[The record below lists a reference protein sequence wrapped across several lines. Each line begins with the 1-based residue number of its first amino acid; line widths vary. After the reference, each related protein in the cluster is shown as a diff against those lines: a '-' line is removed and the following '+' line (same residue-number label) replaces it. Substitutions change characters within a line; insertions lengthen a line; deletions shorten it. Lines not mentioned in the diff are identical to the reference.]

1 MLPNQTKPK
10 LLVKAINAWGC
21 SAYGNV
27 FLSFI
32 ETCLCES
39 WRLLNFVGLVWK
51 MSWLCVCYFFT
62 FLKRLYVKVGRRKK
76 FIEWGWEAQWSAL
89 NREMPAQKENLRS
102 EGKSK

>member
-1 MLPNQTKPK
+1 ML
-10 LLVKAINAWGC
+10 A
-21 SAYGNV
+21 
-27 FLSFI
+27 FI
-32 ETCLCES
+32 EFRGFGGYVYML
-39 WRLLNFVGLVWK
+39 
-51 MSWLCVCYFFT
+51 FFT

>member
-1 MLPNQTKPK
+1 ML
-10 LLVKAINAWGC
+10 A
-21 SAYGNV
+21 
-27 FLSFI
+27 FI
-32 ETCLCES
+32 EF
-39 WRLLNFVGLVWK
+39 RGFGVGDVQV
-51 MSWLCVCYFFT
+51 MFICYFFT

>member
-1 MLPNQTKPK
+1 ML
-10 LLVKAINAWGC
+10 A
-21 SAYGNV
+21 
-27 FLSFI
+27 FI
-32 ETCLCES
+32 EFCGFGVEDVLFMCM
-39 WRLLNFVGLVWK
+39 L
-51 MSWLCVCYFFT
+51 FFT